1 MNSAL
6 LGRWGEIH
14 AVRYLR
20 ENGYRILAQNVR
32 AQFGEIDLVA
42 RDGATLCFVEVK
54 ARSSLASGLPEE
66 GVDFKKQK
74 RLARLAAWYL
84 QTRHLRDVSVRFDVV
99 SLVTVHG
106 SLVRARLIKGA
117 FEADGEIA

>member
-1 MNSAL
+1 M
-6 LGRWGEIH
+6 GRWGEIH
-14 AVRYLR
+14 AVRTLR

-32 AQFGEIDLVA
+32 AQFGEIDLIA

-54 ARSSLASGLPEE
+54 ARSGLASGFPEE
-66 GVDFKKQK
+66 GVDFKKRK
-74 RLARLAAWYL
+74 RLVRLAAWYL

-99 SLVTVHG
+99 SLVTDHG

-117 FEADGEIA
+117 FEADGATA

>member
-14 AVRYLR
+14 AVRTLR